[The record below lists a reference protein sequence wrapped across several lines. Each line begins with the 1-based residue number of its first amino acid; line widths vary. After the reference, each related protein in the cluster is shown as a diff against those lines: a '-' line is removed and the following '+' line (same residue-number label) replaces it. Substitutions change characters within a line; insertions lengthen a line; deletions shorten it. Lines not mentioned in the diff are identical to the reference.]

1 MAPELHATKTKDE
14 LPLALGAGRV
24 DFLSELISF
33 VSHNKNHAHR
43 HEGRRDDKDEDSAA
57 QGFYHPCPS
66 RSGLCIAKRA
76 ALRKGWGRADER
88 TYCDQRSGKQQKR
101 PFALKRISRHVYQL
115 FSQV

>member
-14 LPLALGAGRV
+14 LPLVLGSRRV
-24 DFLSELISF
+24 DVLSELISL

-66 RSGLCIAKRA
+66 RSGLRVTKGT
-76 ALRKGWGRADER
+76 AL
-88 TYCDQRSGKQQKR
+88 
-101 PFALKRISRHVYQL
+101 
-115 FSQV
+115 